1 MIRGQL
7 YVLNYSMLTVNE
19 FCVDQIYV
27 ERGEVVLHLRS
38 ENFYCVLLT
47 QYGVRYVAIGLV
59 NHGRIAEALVIEE
72 QVVRYE

>member
-1 MIRGQL
+1 MNRGQL
-7 YVLNYSMLTVNE
+7 YVLNYSVPTVNE
-19 FCVDQIYV
+19 PFVNEVYV

-38 ENFYCVLLT
+38 ENFYYVLLT

-59 NHGRIAEALVIEE
+59 NHGRTAEALVIEE